1 MLSYGMGDS
10 GTGLASAQFG
20 FYLFPFFTCAA
31 GLPPWI
37 ASSILMI
44 IKLWDAINDPLIGW
58 MSDHTQSRWGP
69 RLPWMVGAALPLGI
83 FLAAMWLIPADYTIK
98 EKTAYYICTSILF
111 MTAYT
116 SVNLPYGALST
127 ELSEDEN
134 IRTRLNAARF
144 TGSIL
149 ASLSGLIVG
158 AIYLTKGD
166 EGYLIMGRISGIIVT
181 LLTLLSTW
189 GLAPFAKIARKPINK
204 IQPIKNQFKRILNN
218 RIFIKVIYLYLLLWC
233 GLQLMQTVSLI
244 YLQQVM
250 NVPRGISFW
259 IISFLFF
266 MIIRTLFFA
275 IFL

>member
-1 MLSYGMGDS
+1 
-10 GTGLASAQFG
+10 
-20 FYLFPFFTCAA
+20 
-31 GLPPWI
+31 
-37 ASSILMI
+37 MI

-69 RLPWMVGAALPLGI
+69 RLPWMIGASVPLGI
-83 FLAAMWLIPADYTIK
+83 FLAAMWWIPNDFSLK
-98 EKTAYYICTSILF
+98 EKTFYYICTSILY

-127 ELSEDEN
+127 EISEDEN

-149 ASLSGLIVG
+149 ASLTGLTVG
-158 AIYLTKGD
+158 AIFLTKGD
-166 EGYLIMGRISGIIVT
+166 SGYLTMGRISGTIVT
-181 LLTLLSTW
+181 LITLLSTW
-189 GLAPFAKIARKPINK
+189 GLAPYAKIARKPINK
-204 IQPIKNQFKRILNN
+204 IQPIKNQFKRILKNK
-218 RIFIKVIYLYLLLWC
+218 IFIKVIYLYLLLWC

-259 IISFLFF
+259 IIIPFQISALIGLQIWSFYSNTVYYTHL
-266 MIIRTLFFA
+266 TLPTKA
-275 IFL
+275 